1 MGKLKKLFRSP
12 GAFFKDAGKKLER
25 GLRSVVPAQS
35 LTTETLT
42 GVRAGISSLG
52 LSISQLV
59 QLFSLSFTRVGNRL
73 PEPGLPAAYMLGF
86 HEHKCAFYADR
97 LDGYN
102 TYGLRLP
109 VAGQLKLSA
118 DRIFRGIRFK
128 EGDAI
133 VVWGRKDPKGLI
145 FFAKERSIPIHRME
159 DAFIR
164 SIDLGGI
171 HATPLSYVY
180 DTTGIYFDAGRRSD
194 LETLL
199 NEYDFRADETLLKR
213 AATCME
219 RMLRSGASKYNF
231 TDRVD
236 IASIY
241 GEKKAK
247 RVLVIGQVEDDA
259 SIQYGCTKI
268 ISGNDLVI
276 RAKLE
281 NPDAQVIF
289 KPHPD
294 VIAGLRRTSSDPGRV
309 EPIAHVLYHPVSIV
323 DALETIDHVYTV
335 TSLAGFEALMRGIE
349 VTTFGAPFY
358 SGWGLT
364 DDRQTV
370 ERRNRTLS
378 VEEVFAAA
386 YLLYPRY
393 INPFTKQRIEIE
405 EALDLLEWMK
415 TNGVAPSDI
424 HDNEKISSAL
434 IRRSEKALQAGDVA
448 EAKRVAYFAV
458 SANTSPRAYAHRA
471 RINMKAGTV
480 GEVVGRDFLLACN
493 LSNWNN
499 ADILMAYA
507 RYFWEFIG
515 STRDF
520 HQVLIR
526 IRRLGRLSPA
536 RQLTLAAML
545 NTCGYY
551 DAAIEL
557 ACEAA
562 ERQNQH
568 QYIAYIELS
577 HTLSEALPGTS
588 LCFSRATDIREAVK
602 SGTLHFTETILDSR
616 GDFCIVGNSPKE
628 IDSGNGARIDSHKTV
643 IRFNAFSTRHPF
655 CEDYGKRTD
664 IWVRMPRNVG
674 LTDRVAPSIKQVIIG
689 GSNWMHRMSDG
700 VFLFSALLRDYGSVG
715 VVPFD
720 VYKCLVYELGTIPS
734 SGLQILYWI
743 YSLIGPIPAECLY
756 GFEMTDQPKHKDRQY
771 GATTQQ
777 IVRHDWERERTFFES
792 LISR

>member
-1 MGKLKKLFRSP
+1 MSKLKKLFRSP
-12 GAFFKDAGKKLER
+12 GAFFRDAGKRLET
-25 GLRSVVPAQS
+25 GFRSVVSARS
-35 LTTETLT
+35 LSTETLA
-42 GVRAGISSLG
+42 GVRAGISSLS

-59 QLFSLSFTRVGNRL
+59 QLFSLSFTRVGNR
-73 PEPGLPAAYMLGF
+73 PAEPGLPAAYMLGF

-102 TYGLRLP
+102 AYGLKLP

-118 DRIFRGIRFK
+118 DRIFRGIGFK
-128 EGDAI
+128 EGGTI

-145 FFAKERSIPIHRME
+145 AFAKERSIPIHRME

-164 SIDLGGI
+164 SMDLGGI
-171 HATPLSYVY
+171 HATPLSYIY
-180 DTTGIYFDAGRRSD
+180 DRTGIYFDAGRRSD

-199 NEYDFRADETLLKR
+199 NEYGFRADETLLKR

-219 RMLRSGASKYNF
+219 RMKRSGASKYNF

-236 IASIY
+236 ISSIY

-259 SIQYGCTKI
+259 SILYGCTKKI
-268 ISGNDLVI
+268 TCNELVI

-294 VIAGLRRTSSDPGRV
+294 IIAGLRRTSSDPGQV
-309 EPIAHVLYHPVSIV
+309 ESIAQVLYQPVSIV

-364 DDRQTV
+364 DDRQIV
-370 ERRNRTLS
+370 ERRNRRLRL
-378 VEEVFAAA
+378 EEVFAAA
-386 YLLYPRY
+386 YILYPRY
-393 INPFTKQRIEIE
+393 INPFTKEPIEIE

-415 TNGVAPSDI
+415 TSGVAPNDI

-458 SANTSPRAYAHRA
+458 SANASPRAYAHRA

-480 GEVVGRDFLLACN
+480 GEAVGRDFLLACN

-515 STRDF
+515 NTRDF
-520 HQVLIR
+520 HQVLTR
-526 IRRLGRLSPA
+526 IRRLGRISPA
-536 RQLTLAAML
+536 RQLSLAAML

-562 ERQNQH
+562 ERQTKH
-568 QYIAYIELS
+568 QYIGYIELS
-577 HTLSEALPGTS
+577 HTLSQSLPGTS
-588 LCFSRATDIREAVK
+588 LCFPRATDIRESVK
-602 SGTLHFTETILDSR
+602 SGTLRFTEMILDSK

-628 IDSGNGARIDSHKTV
+628 IDSGNGDRIDSHKTV
-643 IRFNAFSTRHPF
+643 IRFNAFSTRYPF
-655 CEDYGKRTD
+655 YKDYGRRTD

-674 LTDRVAPSIKQVIIG
+674 LTDRLDPSIKQVIIG
-689 GSNWMHRMSDG
+689 GSNWMHRMPDG
-700 VFLFSALLRDYGSVG
+700 VFLFAGLLRDYGSVG

-720 VYKCLVYELGTIPS
+720 IYKSLVFELGTIPS
-734 SGLQILYWI
+734 SGLQIVYWI
-743 YSLIGPIPAECLY
+743 YSLVGPIPGECVY
-756 GFEMTDQPKHKDRQY
+756 GFEMTDQPMYKDRQY

-777 IVRHDWERERTFFES
+777 VVRHNWEKERAFLEL